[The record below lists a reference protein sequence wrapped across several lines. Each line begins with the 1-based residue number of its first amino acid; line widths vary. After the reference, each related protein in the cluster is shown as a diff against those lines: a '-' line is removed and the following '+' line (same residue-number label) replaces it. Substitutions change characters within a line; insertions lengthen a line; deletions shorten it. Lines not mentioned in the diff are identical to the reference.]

1 MTRNV
6 EKGLKKELENVL
18 LSYNFWYLWK
28 GVELI
33 IIKRGRGSLG

>member
-1 MTRNV
+1 MTWYV
-6 EKGLKKELENVL
+6 EKRVKKELENE
-18 LSYNFWYLWK
+18 LSYSFWFFWK